1 MSNPSSPTL
10 KVEFELSET
19 DLAFFRDR
27 LDKARADRAD
37 LDESRI
43 TAGVADMMSKALAAN
58 PPEFVKSR
66 LNQLGPLVGMLDD
79 ADWKLEGEDRE
90 RVLNAL
96 AYFADPEDLIPD
108 STPGIG
114 YIDDAIMIELVAAGL
129 APELE
134 AYAEFVRAA
143 IAAGR
148 LSAADIARITIESV
162 KANRFYI
169 LPHKGA
175 RVSVESRMRDILE
188 DKLPTNPV
196 A

>member
-1 MSNPSSPTL
+1 MTNASTPTL

-27 LDKARADRAD
+27 LETARADQAD

-43 TAGVADMMSKALAAN
+43 TAGVADMITKALAAN
-58 PPEFVKSR
+58 PPEFVKTR
-66 LNQLGPLVGMLDD
+66 LRQLGPLVAMLDD
-79 ADWKLEGEDRE
+79 ADWNLEGDDRE

-108 STPGIG
+108 ATPGMG

-134 AYAEFVRAA
+134 AYSDFVAHREDLAKKDAA
-143 IAAGR
+143 PKPPLEEVR
-148 LSAADIARITIESV
+148 TVMQD
-162 KANRFYI
+162 
-169 LPHKGA
+169 
-175 RVSVESRMRDILE
+175 RMRRRRGRAKAGGLWSHSTVIRHYF
-188 DKLPTNPV
+188 
-196 A
+196 